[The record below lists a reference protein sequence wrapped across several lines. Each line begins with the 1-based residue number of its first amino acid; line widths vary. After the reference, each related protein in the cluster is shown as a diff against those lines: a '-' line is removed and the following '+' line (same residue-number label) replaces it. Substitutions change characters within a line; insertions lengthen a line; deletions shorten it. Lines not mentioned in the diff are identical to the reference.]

1 MKNHPENSEPQDVQS
16 IPADQNN
23 PKKQKTGFIAIVG
36 RPNVGKSTLLNQILG
51 QKLSITSRKPQTTR
65 HQIQGIKTVGD
76 TQCIYVDTPGI
87 HLKAE
92 RAINRAMNRHAIST
106 LDGVDVVVWVVE
118 CGTFNQ
124 DDQWVLSLIS
134 ENHKVKCPVVLVINK
149 IDKIKEKKELL
160 PIIEELGKKYAFS
173 SIIPLCAQNGLQVES
188 LEKEVAQYLP
198 EGPFQFDEDALTD
211 RSSRFLAAEIIRE
224 KLMRQL
230 GAELP
235 FGIAVEIE
243 QFKETDDDRY
253 DVAAVIYVD
262 KPTHKAMVIGERG
275 SKLKVVGRDS
285 RLAMNELFGRR
296 VHVRLWVK
304 VKSGWADDER
314 ALRSL
319 GYSED

>member
-1 MKNHPENSEPQDVQS
+1 MEKSAHIPEQESAQDLH
-16 IPADQNN
+16 
-23 PKKQKTGFIAIVG
+23 QKTGFIAIVG

-65 HQIQGIKTVGD
+65 HQIQGIKTVD
-76 TQCIYVDTPGI
+76 NIQCVYVDTPGI

-106 LDGVDVVVWVVE
+106 LDGVDVIVWVVE
-118 CGTFNQ
+118 CRTFNS
-124 DDQWVLSLIS
+124 DDAWVLSLIEETTKS
-134 ENHKVKCPVVLVINK
+134 HEEKSLPIAPVILVINK
-149 IDKIKEKKELL
+149 IDKIKDKKELL
-160 PIIEELGKKYAFS
+160 PLMEEWGARYNFA
-173 SIIPLCAQNGLQVES
+173 SIIPLSAQNGLQVES
-188 LEKEVAQYLP
+188 LEKEVSGYLP
-198 EGPFQFDEDALTD
+198 EGEFQFDADALTD
-211 RSSRFLAAEIIRE
+211 RSSKFLAAEIIRE

-235 FGIAVEIE
+235 FGLAVEIE
-243 QFKETDDDRY
+243 HFKETEDGRN

-262 KPTHKAMVIGERG
+262 KQSHKAMVIGEGG
-275 SKLKVVGRDS
+275 SKLKIVGRDA

-296 VHVRLWVK
+296 THVRLWVK

-314 ALRSL
+314 ALKSL